1 MDLSKF
7 TKAVAKS
14 VDGLNASMGFRDPK
28 TWIHTGNYALNY
40 RVSGD
45 FKKGFPLEGKMTLL
59 AGSSG
64 SAKSLLLSG
73 NAVKWCQDNDVLP
86 FLIDTENAIDE
97 SWLKRFDIDL
107 NKLIKVSAAKLPD
120 IAKIMSDFLKTYKD
134 SEDDK
139 PYEERQK
146 VLFIIDS
153 LGMTITETEETHF
166 EGGTLKGDLGLKQ
179 KQIFSICRNFISAC
193 GSEPIGLACTQHT
206 YASQDM
212 FNPDAKVSGGSGVEF
227 TPSIVMVLEKRKL
240 KEDENGNKTAT
251 VRGVKVDATVRKTRY
266 TQPFQKITFTIPWD
280 TGMDA
285 YSGLFELFSESLTD
299 SYDKPIL
306 QKSGTQYVYV
316 NPNTQEEVFK
326 KFRKAITNED
336 YDQMMADYMEY
347 EKKVQDNEKAAL
359 LGETPEEIV
368 EEPKKKG
375 KKGE

>member
-7 TKAVAKS
+7 SKAVAKS
-14 VDGLNASMGFRDPK
+14 VEGLNASMGFRDPK

-59 AGSSG
+59 AGESG

-107 NKLIKVSAAKLPD
+107 NKLIKVSVAKLPE
-120 IAKIMSDFLKTYKD
+120 IAKIMSDFLKAYKD
-134 SEDDK
+134 SEDGK
-139 PYEERQK
+139 EYEERQK

-227 TPSIVMVLEKRKL
+227 TPSIIIVLGKRKL
-240 KEDENGNKTAT
+240 KEDESGNKTT
-251 VRGVKVDATVRKTRY
+251 DVRGVRVDATVRKTRY
-266 TQPFQKITFTIPWD
+266 TQPFQKISFTIPWD
-280 TGMDA
+280 TGMNP
-285 YSGLFELFSESLTD
+285 YSGLFELFSENLTD
-299 SYDKPIL
+299 KDGKPLL
-306 QKSGTQYVYV
+306 QKSGTQYSYF
-316 NPNTQEEVFK
+316 NPITHEEVFK
-326 KFRKAITNED
+326 KFRKNITNED
-336 YDQMMADYMEY
+336 YDQMMKDYTDFQNGKEV
-347 EKKVQDNEKAAL
+347 EEKAEL
-359 LGETPEEIV
+359 LGETS
-368 EEPKKKG
+368 KKKA
-375 KKGE
+375 KKSE

>member
-7 TKAVAKS
+7 NKS
-14 VDGLNASMGFRDPK
+14 VASSLKGLNASMGFHDPK

-73 NAVKWCQDNDVLP
+73 NAVKWCQDNDVIP
-86 FLIDTENAIDE
+86 FIIDTENAIDE

-120 IAKIMSDFLKTYKD
+120 IAKIMSDFLKSYKD

-179 KQIFSICRNFISAC
+179 KQIFSICRNFISSC
-193 GSEPIGLACTQHT
+193 GNEPIGLACTQHT

-227 TPSIVMVLEKRKL
+227 TPSIVIVLEKRKL
-240 KEDENGNKTAT
+240 KEDEDGNKTTT
-251 VRGVKVDATVRKTRY
+251 VKGVKVDAVVRKTRY
-266 TQPFQKITFTIPWD
+266 TQPFQKITFNIPWD
-280 TGMDA
+280 TGMNP
-285 YSGLFELFSESLTD
+285 YSGLFELFSETLTND
-299 SYDKPIL
+299 AGDFIL
-306 QKSGTQYVYV
+306 KKSGNQYVYN
-316 NPNTQEEVFK
+316 NPMTGDEVFK
-326 KFRKAITNED
+326 KFRKNITNED
-336 YDQMMADYMEY
+336 YETMMNDYKSYSESLENK
-347 EKKVQDNEKAAL
+347 EKTKWLDNEEA
-359 LGETPEEIV
+359 TEE
-368 EEPKKKG
+368 
-375 KKGE
+375 

>member
-240 KEDENGNKTAT
+240 KEDENGNKITT

-285 YSGLFELFSESLTD
+285 YSGLFELFSESLVD
-299 SYDKPIL
+299 SEDKPIL

-316 NPNTQEEVFK
+316 NPNTHEEVFK

-336 YDQMMADYMEY
+336 YDQMMADYMVY
-347 EKKVQDNEKAAL
+347 ENGVQEAERKAL
-359 LGETPEEIV
+359 LGETTEE
-368 EEPKKKG
+368 ESAPKKKA

>member
-7 TKAVAKS
+7 TKAIAKS
-14 VDGLNASMGFRDPK
+14 VENLNASIGFHDPK

-59 AGSSG
+59 AGESG
-64 SAKSLLLSG
+64 SSKSFLLSG
-73 NAVKWCQDNDVLP
+73 NAVKWCQDNDILP

-120 IAKIMSDFLKTYKD
+120 IAKIMSDFLKSYKD

-139 PYEERQK
+139 PYDERQK

-227 TPSIVMVLEKRKL
+227 TP
-240 KEDENGNKTAT
+240 
-251 VRGVKVDATVRKTRY
+251 KVDATVRKTRY

-280 TGMDA
+280 TGMNA

-299 SYDKPIL
+299 SDGKPIL
-306 QKSGTQYVYV
+306 QKSGTQYIYV
-316 NPNTQEEVFK
+316 NPNTHEEVFK

-336 YDQMMADYMEY
+336 YDQMMNDYMLYDKNNQET
-347 EKKVQDNEKAAL
+347 EKQAL
-359 LGETPEEIV
+359 LNELVDETL
-368 EEPKKKG
+368 PKKKA
-375 KKGE
+375 KKSE